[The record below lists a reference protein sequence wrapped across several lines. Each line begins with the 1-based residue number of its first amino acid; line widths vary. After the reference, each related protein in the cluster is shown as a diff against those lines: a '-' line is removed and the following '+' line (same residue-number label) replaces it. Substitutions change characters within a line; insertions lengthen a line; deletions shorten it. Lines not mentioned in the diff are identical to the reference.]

1 MSGLAAL
8 LAGRVAPGVLRW
20 SSALDLEDV
29 ERSADLAGW
38 RFAHVDGWLATT
50 RHEVLDA
57 LGASLAFPDHY
68 GRNLDALADCLS
80 EVGQD
85 GRATLVLW
93 DGWSTLARDDRAS
106 FDAVLRVLG
115 GRASDPRPPFAVL
128 LRGDGP
134 DLAEVPA
141 LD

>member
-8 LAGRVAPGVLRW
+8 LAGRADPGVLRW
-20 SSALDLEDV
+20 SSSLDAVDV
-29 ERSADLAGW
+29 EHSADLAGW

-50 RHEVLDA
+50 RREVLDA
-57 LGASLAFPDHY
+57 LGASLGFPAHY

-80 EVGQD
+80 EVGED
-85 GRATLVLW
+85 ARATLVLW
-93 DGWSTLARDDRAS
+93 DGWSTLAREDPAA
-106 FDAVLRVLG
+106 FDALLRVLG
-115 GRASDPRPPFAVL
+115 ERASSSHSPFAVL

-134 DLAEVPA
+134 DLAGVPL